1 MQFIPIICMYGQ
13 YCVPLQRQ
21 NKTQM
26 KKIVFWMAAL
36 AVALFLAMKVQA
48 QDVQTVQ
55 TVRGQVCDVASG
67 EPMVGVT
74 ITVENGITL
83 GTISDAEGNFVI
95 NNVPVGRHSV
105 RATYIGYE
113 PVLLKEQ
120 LVTSGK
126 ELVLNLK
133 MTESLSTLQEVVVKP
148 HVNKQMPLNEMA
160 QVGAR
165 MFSVEEATRYAG
177 GMADPARTASM
188 FAGVATGGAT
198 NGISIHGNSPQ
209 MLQWRVEGVEVN
221 NPNHFAE
228 ITEAGGG
235 VFTSLNGT
243 VLANSDF
250 MTGAMPAEYGNALS
264 GAFDMKMRV
273 GNNTKHEHAIQV
285 GTLGVDFA
293 SEGPLGKNTKASYLV
308 NYRYSFLEIAKKLH
322 AINMEN
328 ETLDYQDL
336 SFKLNF
342 PTVSAG
348 TFAVWFTGLIDR
360 YENKA
365 PDPSEWETLWD
376 QNDSW
381 SNQKSWAGGLTH
393 TYRFHSGGTLTS
405 NVAFTGAYQKLG
417 INDYDELMTKMP
429 DMMGR
434 SLSWNVVISTQHK
447 HKFSSRYTMLN
458 GFEHRHMQFNTWLD
472 FIKEIGG
479 PLYRV
484 YESDGNTGLTRL
496 YTNHKVALTQR
507 LSTVAGINL
516 MWFNLNNQLLVEP
529 RISLQYKTSPS
540 STVSLAYALNSRK
553 ESTDTYFVKASPSPS
568 QGGGVETQN
577 PTTYSN
583 QTSLPSMGL
592 KEANSSL
599 GLTRSH
605 HLSAS
610 FAQRLGENAM
620 LKIEPYWQ
628 YVFDVPVELGTNY
641 SIINHNLFYQDRVLV
656 NEGAGRNYGIDF
668 TLERYLKDGLYGM
681 LTATLFKSEYRDAQ
695 GEWHHSRHDRCYIT
709 NILGGKEWMTGKSHK
724 NVFGINGRLTLMG
737 GDRYTPMAPGT
748 TYDDVAMR
756 PDRSIP
762 QDGSNPFSQQKGMN
776 IGYAFSVKYT
786 INKHHTSHNFILEYL
801 QMRSF
806 HGQTFDIRTHELVDK
821 YTSLTFPN
829 IAYRVEF

>member
-1 MQFIPIICMYGQ
+1 MLLLPSVMKAQTGQ
-13 YCVPLQRQ
+13 I
-21 NKTQM
+21 N
-26 KKIVFWMAAL
+26 
-36 AVALFLAMKVQA
+36 
-48 QDVQTVQ
+48 QTVQ

-67 EPMVGVT
+67 EPMIGVT

-83 GTISDAEGNFVI
+83 ATVSDVDGNFVI

-120 LVTSGK
+120 LVSSGK
-126 ELVLNLK
+126 ELVLTLR
-133 MTESLSTLQEVVVKP
+133 MRESISELGEVVIKP
-148 HVNKQMPLNEMA
+148 RVNKQQPLNEMA

-209 MLQWRVEGVEVN
+209 MLQWRVEGVEVP

-250 MTGAMPAEYGNALS
+250 LTGAMPAEFGNALS

-273 GNNTKHEHAIQV
+273 GNNTKYEHAVQV

-336 SFKLNF
+336 SFKLNM
-342 PTVSAG
+342 PTKKAG
-348 TFAVWFTGLIDR
+348 TFAVWFTGLIDN
-360 YENKA
+360 YENKV
-365 PDPSEWETLWD
+365 PEVSEWETLWD
-376 QNDSW
+376 MNDSW
-381 SNQKSWAGGLTH
+381 SRQRNCAVGLNH
-393 TYRFHSGGTLTS
+393 SYRFRSGGSLHS
-405 NVAFTGAYQKLG
+405 SVAFTGSYRKLG
-417 INDYDELMTKMP
+417 VNDYDTKMN
-429 DMMGR
+429 MMPEMAGR
-434 SLSWNVVISTQHK
+434 NSQWNVIISTQHQ
-447 HKFSSRYTMLN
+447 HKFSSRYTMQN
-458 GFEHRHMQFNTWLD
+458 GFEHQHLD
-472 FIKEIGG
+472 FHTWMDYIHETGG

-484 YESDGNTGLTRL
+484 YDSEGNTGLTRL
-496 YTNHKVALTQR
+496 YTNHKVALSSR
-507 LSTVAGINL
+507 LSTVAGVNV
-516 MWFNLNNQLLVEP
+516 MWFNLNNQWLVEP

-540 STVSLAYALNSRK
+540 STLSVAYAMNSRK
-553 ESTDTYFVKASPSPS
+553 ETTDTYFVLMDGKYPN
-568 QGGGVETQN
+568 ED
-577 PTTYSN
+577 
-583 QTSLPSMGL
+583 
-592 KEANSSL
+592 L

-605 HLSAS
+605 HISAS

-628 YVFDVPVELGTNY
+628 WLFDVPVEQGTTY
-641 SIINHNLFYQDRVLV
+641 SILNHRKFFQDRALV
-656 NEGAGRNYGIDF
+656 NEGAGRNYGVDL

-681 LTATLFKSEYRDAQ
+681 ITATLFKSEYRDAQ
-695 GEWHHSRHDRCYIT
+695 GQWHHSRHDRRYIT
-709 NILGGKEWMTGKSHK
+709 NIVGGKEWMIGKARK
-724 NVFGINGRLTLMG
+724 NVFGINGRLTMMG
-737 GDRYTPMAPGT
+737 GDRYTPIPEGITFEKVMK
-748 TYDDVAMR
+748 R
-756 PDRSIP
+756 PDKSIP
-762 QDGSNPFSQQKGMN
+762 EDEGMDPFTKQKGMN

-786 INKHHTSHNFILEYL
+786 INKRHTSHHFILEYL
-801 QMRSF
+801 QMKTF
-806 HGQTFDIRTHELVDK
+806 QGQTFDLRTHEIVDK
-821 YTSLTFPN
+821 FTSLTFPN